1 MRMPRRARFLV
12 LLVGA
17 GVTLGAIGGVTYGAF
32 FSTTSNSDT
41 FSAAADFVAPT
52 ASASVV
58 AKQTGYLAG
67 YVKQGGAYFVY
78 ANATDTGNPAS
89 GVSTITAN
97 LSNITTGATSVALT
111 STGGPFSAQGVS
123 YTYRSALQTASN
135 PLAAGGKTY
144 TLTLTDVAGNSQ
156 TQSGFSATADNTA
169 PTASDVQI
177 VNGTGTAGTPD
188 NNDVITLT
196 YSEQIDP
203 QSVLAGWTGTALT
216 VTVRAT
222 NGGGGND
229 TVTIWNSANTTQLNL
244 GSINL
249 GRTDYITV
257 SRTFTTSSLT
267 VSGGVMTIVMNGG
280 AAGAGAGG
288 TGTLVWTPSAS
299 AYDAAGNVCS
309 AAAAN
314 ESGAADM
321 DF

>member
-1 MRMPRRARFLV
+1 MRMPRKARFLV

-17 GVTLGAIGGVTYGAF
+17 GVVLGAIGGVTYGAF
-32 FSTTSNSDT
+32 FSTTSNSDS

-67 YVKQGGAYFVY
+67 YVKQNGTYYVY

-97 LSNITTGATSVALT
+97 VSSITTGATAVALT
-111 STGGPFSAQGVS
+111 STGGPFSVQGVS

-135 PLAAGGKTY
+135 PLGAGAKTY

-156 TQSGFSATADNTA
+156 TQSGFSVTVDNTA
-169 PTASDVQI
+169 PTALDVQI
-177 VNGTGTAGTPD
+177 VNGTGTAGRPD

-196 YSEQIDP
+196 YNEQIDP
-203 QSVLAGWTGTALT
+203 QSVLAGWTGTALS
-216 VTVRAT
+216 VQVKAT

-229 TVTIWNSANTTQLNL
+229 TVTIWNSTNTTQLNL
-244 GSINL
+244 GSIDL
-249 GRTDYITV
+249 GRTDYITAP
-257 SRTFTTSSLT
+257 RTFTTSSLT
-267 VSGGVMTIVMNGG
+267 VAGGVITIVMNGG
-280 AAGAGAGG
+280 TAGATAGG
-288 TGTLVWTPSAS
+288 TGTLVWSPSAS
-299 AYDAAGNVCS
+299 AYDAAGNACS
-309 AAAAN
+309 ATAAN